1 MNDLDEQRIR
11 NLRTAG
17 WGYKAIAEFCAL
29 TRDQVRSYCTT
40 RNLDAAPVMV
50 ERVCQWCALYRE
62 GLGLGFA
69 RPPAGIKRGGIDRK
83 PSLCASRPVR
93 TADAASRSWTNQVKS
108 FAVTP
113 AMCVLALAPGADD
126 HERSHGSG

>member
-40 RNLDAAPVMV
+40 RNLDAAPL
-50 ERVCQWCALYRE
+50 VCQPYTGSSSGSVL
-62 GLGLGFA
+62 LA
-69 RPPAGIKRGGIDRK
+69 RLQA
-83 PSLCASRPVR
+83 
-93 TADAASRSWTNQVKS
+93 
-108 FAVTP
+108 
-113 AMCVLALAPGADD
+113 
-126 HERSHGSG
+126 

>member
-29 TRDQVRSYCTT
+29 TRDQIRSYCTT

-50 ERVCQWCALYRE
+50 EHVCQWCAN
-62 GLGLGFA
+62 
-69 RPPAGIKRGGIDRK
+69 PI
-83 PSLCASRPVR
+83 
-93 TADAASRSWTNQVKS
+93 Q
-108 FAVTP
+108 
-113 AMCVLALAPGADD
+113 
-126 HERSHGSG
+126 

>member
-40 RNLDAAPVMV
+40 RNLDAAPVMAWQ
-50 ERVCQWCALYRE
+50 VCHWCANPIQGAARARFCSPACRHKAWRHRQKTEPARE
-62 GLGLGFA
+62 QTCTHCGRRFA
-69 RPPAGIKRGGIDRK
+69 IVDKPGQKFCCHACYVRARFGTRGG
-83 PSLCASRPVR
+83 RP
-93 TADAASRSWTNQVKS
+93 
-108 FAVTP
+108 
-113 AMCVLALAPGADD
+113 
-126 HERSHGSG
+126 

>member
-40 RNLDAAPVMV
+40 RNLDAAPVMAWQ
-50 ERVCQWCALYRE
+50 VCHWCASPIQGAARARFCSPACRHKAWRHRQKTEPMRE
-62 GLGLGFA
+62 QTCTHCGRCFA
-69 RPPAGIKRGGIDRK
+69 IVDKPGQKFCCHACYVRARFGTRGG
-83 PSLCASRPVR
+83 RP
-93 TADAASRSWTNQVKS
+93 
-108 FAVTP
+108 
-113 AMCVLALAPGADD
+113 
-126 HERSHGSG
+126 